1 MSISE
6 VKRKRK
12 IIKLQELFPRKKIKF
27 FSEETASVT
36 FTVENM
42 KIFQDIRA
50 LLFILEIENSTKVD
64 SYVIRRSIKKN
75 IFLVLNCF

>member
-12 IIKLQELFPRKKIKF
+12 IIKLQELFPRKKIKL

-64 SYVIRRSIKKN
+64 SYGYQSIN
-75 IFLVLNCF
+75 